1 MYGGFYCKGFLTFE
15 HGTFA
20 YSCKNFSIKMT
31 AEVPEKSWELSHYE
45 LHRQAQ
51 PLMSNKEAPT
61 TVSSKVSFG
70 EIVSRF
76 IMAFVSPVFQCVH
89 SDLRCPIC
97 LDLLTSTMTT
107 VECLHR
113 FCAECIITALRSGRR
128 FNSRNIQMF
137 HFYFPGN
144 KECPTCRKKLVSKR
158 SLRPDPNFDQL
169 VAKLFPDK
177 DECDEQ
183 EEKAGFAH
191 VKRLCKK
198 RYKEDDDE
206 EVKSDSAKK
215 LVRTVSVKFL
225 CVESLSDE
233 FNEKMVRRERL
244 VETSS
249 NASVEHMIQYLKT
262 RIEIELGVL
271 KKKQENEN
279 SITKQDRVQNVKL
292 FTLKEGEQKTIEK
305 NKSLADLIEAEPNFA
320 SPLEIYFTCDLE
332 K

>member
-1 MYGGFYCKGFLTFE
+1 
-15 HGTFA
+15 
-20 YSCKNFSIKMT
+20 MT

-61 TVSSKVSFG
+61 TVSSK
-70 EIVSRF
+70 
-76 IMAFVSPVFQCVH
+76 CVH

-113 FCAECIITALRSGRR
+113 FCAECIITALRS
-128 FNSRNIQMF
+128 
-137 HFYFPGN
+137 GN

-233 FNEKMVRRERL
+233 FDEKMVRRERL